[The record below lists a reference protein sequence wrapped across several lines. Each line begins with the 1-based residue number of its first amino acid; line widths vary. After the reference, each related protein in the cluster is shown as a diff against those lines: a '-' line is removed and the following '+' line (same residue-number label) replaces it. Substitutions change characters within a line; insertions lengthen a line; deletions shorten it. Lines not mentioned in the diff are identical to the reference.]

1 VSSQVLHFIQLY
13 LTGRCQLF
21 DYGSE
26 AANVAAYH
34 QRTPPVVSDAYHT
47 LRYTFVSRLVV
58 QQTYSHMCAVAM
70 PCHAMP

>member
-1 VSSQVLHFIQLY
+1 MLHFIQLY

-47 LRYTFVSRLVV
+47 LRYTFWITS
-58 QQTYSHMCAVAM
+58 SHAAY
-70 PCHAMP
+70 